1 MNQNGFKS
9 ISQSSSQSNSQL
21 PVLDFTHLLPAV
33 IQIAQQTGELL
44 TVFYNNHLQS
54 SIAIKTKDDTSPVTA
69 ADIAAHDFIE
79 SALQALTPDIPVLSE
94 ESADVNDR
102 RQWQR
107 FWLVDP
113 LDGTREFIRKTGE
126 FTVNIALVEAGQVL
140 LGVIGVPL
148 KQQVYAASHPL
159 ASHANQP
166 KQAYRVD
173 ADGCQHS
180 LLGHR
185 VQGHHLNIAMSR
197 NSSRPQYA
205 EYQDHLSQAGFELN
219 AINAGSAYKF
229 CLMADGGVDL
239 YPRLHP
245 TSEWDTAAG
254 QCLLEVLGGGLVD
267 LAGRPFRYNQRN
279 SLLNQ
284 SFIAV
289 IDQALLQA
297 VLPASFKTDEHYFK

>member
-1 MNQNGFKS
+1 MGYFAMNHNDL
-9 ISQSSSQSNSQL
+9 QSTSLL
-21 PVLDFTHLLPAV
+21 PALDFTHLLPV
-33 IQIAQQTGELL
+33 VVHIAQQTGELL

-54 SIAIKTKDDTSPVTA
+54 SITIKKKDDTSPVTA
-69 ADIAAHDFIE
+69 ADLAAHDFIE

-94 ESADVNDR
+94 ESADVTDR

-113 LDGTREFIRKTGE
+113 LDGTREFIQKTGE

-148 KQQVYAASHPL
+148 KQQVYAASH
-159 ASHANQP
+159 ACVSHTNQP
-166 KQAYRVD
+166 KQAYRID
-173 ADGCQHS
+173 ADGRQHS
-180 LLGHR
+180 LLEHR
-185 VQGHHLNIAMSR
+185 VHCTDLNIALSR

-205 EYQDHLSQAGFELN
+205 EYQDHLTQAGYALN
-219 AINAGSAYKF
+219 TINAGSAYKF

-245 TSEWDTAAG
+245 TSEWDTASG
-254 QCLLEVLGGGLVD
+254 QCLLEVLGGALVD
-267 LAGRPFRYNQRN
+267 LEGRPFTYNQRD
-279 SLLNQ
+279 SLLNE

-289 IDQALLQA
+289 IDHTLLQA
-297 VLPASFKTDEHYFK
+297 VLPKSLETDEHYFK